1 MYKRQLLYWY
11 FSSTTGRSL
20 ADMIGGTRLID
31 TQSKLSV
38 EKQEENTREYVDA
51 YFKEVSTEN
60 PESATEEE
68 TEYKVI

>member
-1 MYKRQLLYWY
+1 
-11 FSSTTGRSL
+11 
-20 ADMIGGTRLID
+20 MIGGTRLID